1 MVFVSLFRNPI
12 ASLLGDALDVGSS
25 CPFGFASTRLFG
37 CGLFACRKSLCSIS
51 FPFIIRSTLLWH
63 CSVGRPL
70 LVHHFPAAS
79 SLMLNLLGYYASYC
93 SPWSLRSPSTW
104 TARVPPILSIL
115 GYPYPIAGPALWPNI
130 FPSRMS
136 ASDTQLVEPL
146 SLVKAPLLCIISQG
160 FFYLDA
166 CLLFLSEDL
175 GCVFFE
181 SIFPFFSLASLGPSP

>member
-104 TARVPPILSIL
+104 TARVPPNIVYLRVPISYCWTCSLAEYIPFSYVCFRHPTCRTTEPGQGSSPLYHLSKVSSI
-115 GYPYPIAGPALWPNI
+115 W
-130 FPSRMS
+130 M
-136 ASDTQLVEPL
+136 LVF
-146 SLVKAPLLCIISQG
+146 
-160 FFYLDA
+160 FFYPR
-166 CLLFLSEDL
+166 
-175 GCVFFE
+175 
-181 SIFPFFSLASLGPSP
+181 I